1 MLCSCP
7 TPLSTVNGETRV
19 WVGGEAMMGPQRGG
33 MEAIGIKGSW
43 ARGERGG
50 CSMGW
55 IRGGMRRIAG
65 EATRMTCK
73 SGM

>member
-1 MLCSCP
+1 MLWSCP

-50 CSMGW
+50 CSMGQ
-55 IRGGMRRIAG
+55 IRGRNEKDCG
-65 EATRMTCK
+65 
-73 SGM
+73 